1 MYPFAVLSPFRK
13 LGVVH
18 QISVYNSSTKKEFGQ
33 PWRTGRCGHCPGKPG
48 WRWSPVGDAQ
58 QRRRRHLATRDTR
71 PATSCRLVHFDPVTI
86 RRSRSVQSPSTIVAR
101 RMGAKN
107 SRLRGRQNGDKGTR
121 REKLSLANDVVMNDY
136 DRQLTTSGKKI
147 RVGETVATYCKLVH
161 FEHVHVYGRRYC
173 DRRFVT
179 TMRRDRR

>member
-1 MYPFAVLSPFRK
+1 MGIVPANQDGAGPQSEMRNRE
-13 LGVVH
+13 GVVTSRH
-18 QISVYNSSTKKEFGQ
+18 GT
-33 PWRTGRCGHCPGKPG
+33 RGRRHLVGLFTLTRSRFADRGAFS
-48 WRWSPVGDAQ
+48 RRRRLSPVGW
-58 QRRRRHLATRDTR
+58 
-71 PATSCRLVHFDPVTI
+71 
-86 RRSRSVQSPSTIVAR
+86 
-101 RMGAKN
+101 GAKN